1 MSAAPPVFGDL
12 SRAEPGMIYM
22 AATLVAVLG
31 IDYRKYARTG
41 IAKPGESSYDWS
53 AMRIDATARVESLM
67 KLASDAQAKLL
78 VAERERDEAQAEV
91 RAMLKDRIEEE
102 EQARMRML
110 ESVLA
115 AAIHPQGLEDVLLRV
130 HREYGAPMMIVTEN
144 GAIELDV
151 IGPDGADHGRGRH
164 APRLAQVAATPHSQA
179 NDAYRGRRSG

>member
-22 AATLVAVLG
+22 AASLVAALG

-102 EQARMRML
+102 EQARMRLL

-115 AAIHPQGLEDVLLRV
+115 AAIHPKGLQATVLLPKFADLM
-130 HREYGAPMMIVTEN
+130 HGGASEASFKRALMHDLNALVALGLRGEVVPRPRCRWPARP
-144 GAIELDV
+144 GA
-151 IGPDGADHGRGRH
+151 
-164 APRLAQVAATPHSQA
+164 AARPA
-179 NDAYRGRRSG
+179 